1 MHELANP
8 VYYALADQQ
17 AAFGEHRGTAR
28 RFDPDVAPFTALPD
42 EPTADDWDA
51 LRDLVTPTGMAFL
64 LREPVA
70 IPDTWQ
76 TLWEIEAVQMIADD
90 PVITAADVEM
100 TPLTTADV
108 PDMIE
113 LVRRTEPG
121 PFRDRTIELGNY
133 VGVRVDGE
141 LIAMAGERLRIPGR
155 TEVSAVCT
163 DERFRGRGLAGG
175 ARRARHG
182 RHPGAG
188 RQADAARGREQ
199 HQCDAALRSP
209 RVPVHEPVRR
219 DRAPATG
226 VIT

>member
-42 EPTADDWDA
+42 EPTGDDWDA

-90 PVITAADVEM
+90 PVITVAEVEM
-100 TPLTTADV
+100 TTLTTADV
-108 PDMIE
+108 PEMLE

-133 VGVRVDGE
+133 VGVRVDGD

-163 DERFRGRGLAGG
+163 DERFRGRGLA
-175 ARRARHG
+175 
-182 RHPGAG
+182 
-188 RQADAARGREQ
+188 
-199 HQCDAALRSP
+199 AALVG
-209 RVPVHEPVRR
+209 RVMAGILERGDKPMLHAAASNTSATRLYEALGFRFTNPFVGIALQP
-219 DRAPATG
+219 PA
-226 VIT
+226 